1 MTTSEHGGR
10 RRPWLPLAAVV
21 ILIAALGVWM
31 KRRDDADMREELK
44 RLAEQNETLKA
55 ELSTMRKSLT
65 TPGETP
71 EAPAPSPGSA
81 AVAVPPSASPTNTA
95 PAPDARESVPQLVMS
110 TRGMSLP
117 PRADGLMLAGAHAVP
132 MEGGIRAT
140 MNFSPTT
147 AGDIGLVAVVVRL
160 PRESTGRILQ
170 FAPAGVGQF
179 ENTTMRIAES
189 GKFAFFEGTA
199 AQIKSL
205 EMVLA
210 VSGEAVADVRGT
222 SGIGSFKLDV
232 KPTGA
237 TIQRQ
242 NAR

>member
-1 MTTSEHGGR
+1 M
-10 RRPWLPLAAVV
+10 PWLPLLAV
-21 ILIAALGVWM
+21 ALLLTSLGLWM
-31 KRRDDADMREELK
+31 MRRDDARLREEMN
-44 RLAEQNETLKA
+44 RLAEQNEALKA
-55 ELSTMRKSLT
+55 ELSTARKSLNEPLESPPTSAASPGSTDIAAPPSVAIT
-65 TPGETP
+65 T
-71 EAPAPSPGSA
+71 AAPSPG
-81 AVAVPPSASPTNTA
+81 PE
-95 PAPDARESVPQLVMS
+95 AREPTPQPVMS

-140 MNFSPTT
+140 MNFTPTT
-147 AGDIGLVAVVVRL
+147 TGAIGLVAVVVRL
-160 PRESTGRILQ
+160 PRESKGRILQ

-189 GKFAFFEGTA
+189 GRFAVFEGTA

-222 SGIGSFKLDV
+222 SGIGAFKLDV

-242 NAR
+242 DAR